1 MLVTTILVG
10 CSKKEES
17 FANDAALETESA
29 ELSKAIQENIAEN
42 PKQLL
47 SPQQSPLEKSRQL
60 VKTSQQLQDPNV
72 RRQRTFAND
81 ER

>member
-1 MLVTTILVG
+1 MPDLSKNLIVILLVTTILVG

-47 SPQQSPLEKSRQL
+47 SPQQSPLEK
-60 VKTSQQLQDPNV
+60 KPPIG
-72 RRQRTFAND
+72 
-81 ER
+81 